1 MAFKRS
7 AVRSRLSPP
16 QITPTFVRKPVFF
29 LLSGLVVV
37 GARLFIYHFST
48 TLPSKLLSQGVCH
61 IRFSGRVQVS
71 VDIGGHLDVSMV
83 QPLLHVLQG
92 PAHGDEHTGATVPKF
107 VEADVGEAVGLQQLV
122 VAVADVVRGKRKG
135 NFRLENCRFLCASR
149 RAFLYT
155 SIYPNLLK

>member
-29 LLSGLVVV
+29 LLSGLVVA

-71 VDIGGHLDVSMV
+71 VDIGGHLDVSMA

-92 PAHGDEHTGATVPKF
+92 PAHGDEHTGATVPLRYNYDKP
-107 VEADVGEAVGLQQLV
+107 EKP
-122 VAVADVVRGKRKG
+122 RRIKG
-135 NFRLENCRFLCASR
+135 FRSKGQKLTNG
-149 RAFLYT
+149 
-155 SIYPNLLK
+155 